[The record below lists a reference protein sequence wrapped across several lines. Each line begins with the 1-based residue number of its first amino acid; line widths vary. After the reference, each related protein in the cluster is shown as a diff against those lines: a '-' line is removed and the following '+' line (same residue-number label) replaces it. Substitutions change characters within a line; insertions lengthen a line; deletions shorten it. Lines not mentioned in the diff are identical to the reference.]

1 MYILKKQIKINN
13 TKESSTKD
21 LPVGIWDVSKWDECV

>member
-1 MYILKKQIKINN
+1 MDNN

-21 LPVGIWDVSKWDECV
+21 LPVGIWDVSKWDECIWG